1 MSFEHEGQ
9 LVTHPRLYRAFLRG
23 VRFLDDEGVFVVQL
37 GHFRGQIEVEDTPFW
52 VVAYD
57 AARGEIELTDGSAE
71 PLACGTLR
79 SDPDGAFRCTVKGR
93 FPARFT
99 HAGQAHLLDALEET
113 PDGWRLRAGARHHE
127 VPGLAAD

>member
-1 MSFEHEGQ
+1 MQFEHEGV

-52 VVAYD
+52 VTAYD
-57 AARGEIELTDGSAE
+57 ADTGDVELTDRSVE
-71 PLACGTLR
+71 PLE
-79 SDPDGAFRCTVKGR
+79 PDSLVADRDDVLRCTVKSR

-99 HAGQAHLLDALEET
+99 HAAQAMLLDALDTQRE
-113 PDGWRLRAGARHHE
+113 PPRIRVAGAWCE
-127 VPGLAAD
+127 LPGLAC